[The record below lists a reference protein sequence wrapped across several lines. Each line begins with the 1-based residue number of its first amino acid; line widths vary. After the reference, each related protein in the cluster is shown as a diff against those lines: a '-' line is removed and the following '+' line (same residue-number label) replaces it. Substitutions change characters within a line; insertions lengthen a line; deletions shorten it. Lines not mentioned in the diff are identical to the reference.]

1 MPVAGRPMSA
11 SMSEHVLPEAGAD
24 VELTAACCDP
34 VPGVRVVATESGLLT
49 LSLALA
55 AVPQAGSNVT
65 LRWPAGIRGRYSLPV
80 HVAQVDEN
88 RIQVRP
94 IGRAEIEQ
102 QRNFVRGGGG
112 EQVMLR
118 RPGLPDVYGW
128 IRDISEQGVR
138 AHFEDIILA
147 EREEI
152 RLRVQLDDELVDVAA
167 LTGKIASLRQTVPVH
182 GPMSVEVVA
191 TLQPDE
197 HQAQQIRRYV
207 MRQQVLTRARSA
219 G

>member
-1 MPVAGRPMSA
+1 
-11 SMSEHVLPEAGAD
+11 MSEHVLPEPGTT
-24 VELTAACCDP
+24 VELTAVSDT
-34 VPGVRVVATESGLLT
+34 VPGVRVVATEPGALT
-49 LSLALA
+49 LSMALALVPA
-55 AVPQAGSNVT
+55 AGATIT
-65 LRWPAGIRGRYSLPV
+65 LRWPAGIRGRYALPV
-80 HVAQVDEN
+80 HVEAVDEN
-88 RIQVRP
+88 RIRVRP
-94 IGRAEIEQ
+94 IGRAEIQQ

-112 EQVMLR
+112 ERVMLR
-118 RPGLPDVYGW
+118 RPRCPDVHGW

-152 RLRVQLDDELVDVAA
+152 RLRVQLDDEVVDLAA
-167 LTGKIASLRQTVPVH
+167 TTRRVESLRQTVPVR

-191 TLQPDE
+191 ALQPDE
-197 HQAQQIRRYV
+197 YHAQLIRRYV